1 MKKPQVVGRERMPI
15 ENLEPA
21 PYNPRNITGEE
32 YAALRASIEKFGLA
46 PALPGR

>member
-21 PYNPRNITGEE
+21 PYNITGEE